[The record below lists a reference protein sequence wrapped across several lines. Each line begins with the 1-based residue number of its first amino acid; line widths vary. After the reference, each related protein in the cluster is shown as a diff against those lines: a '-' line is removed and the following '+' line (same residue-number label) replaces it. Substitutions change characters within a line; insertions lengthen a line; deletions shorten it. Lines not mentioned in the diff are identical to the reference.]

1 VNPVTGATQG
11 PNFSLLS
18 DYIRDVTV
26 GPDGTVY
33 VAAGG
38 KMNSAIAINP
48 VTGRQQW
55 RQRAEGDVQAVKV
68 SNGYV
73 FFGFH
78 DGFTLN
84 GVRSYTLRLLAAD
97 PDTGDIVAG
106 FTPESCCYPGVL
118 TIDAD
123 GTFLAVGGLYG
134 RMGGRPVHGV
144 SLHP

>member
-1 VNPVTGATQG
+1 MTGATQG
-11 PNFSLLS
+11 PDFSLLS
-18 DYIRDVTV
+18 DYLRDVTV
-26 GPDGTVY
+26 GPDGTIY

-48 VTGRQQW
+48 DTGRQRW

-78 DGFTLN
+78 DGFTIN
-84 GVRSYTLRLLAAD
+84 GVRSYTLRILAAN
-97 PDTGDIVAG
+97 PDTGELDPG
-106 FTPESCCYPGVL
+106 FVPESCCYPGVL

-134 RMGGRPVHGV
+134 RMGGRATNGV
-144 SLHP
+144 SIHP